1 MALTLVFSLGSI
13 GMSGVGF
20 LAPSSRALFLFGAS
34 GAVAGVRGRALV
46 DGAERAWLHGGVL
59 HIFLNMMAV
68 RQLAPG
74 VAELYGPGRM
84 VHHLHRRLGRR
95 LRPELVRGGVHPAA
109 AHPARRAVHGRR
121 VGADRRAHRRVLAYS
136 HRTGS
141 THGQELRQLVH
152 HRLVLIGFF
161 FPGID
166 NYAHAGGFAGGYLAA
181 RLLDP
186 LKPERIDHVI
196 LGVACIGLSL
206 VSIVVS
212 VLHGRAVHVIH
223 IARRRTIRTTRMHS
237 NDKEQ
242 SVRLA
247 YQGEPGAYSEAAAL
261 QYGGPQAE
269 TLPCKSFEDV
279 FDAVAKQR
287 ATHGVVP
294 LENSIGGTIH
304 RNYDLLLDHDL
315 SITGEVEL
323 DVVHCLQALPGTKIE
338 EVKVVYS
345 HPQALAQCERYLK
358 DLGVTVEAVY
368 DTAGGAKLVAEKKL
382 AGAAALA
389 SRRAADVFGLEVL
402 QEAVQDF
409 EFNITRFAIIG
420 GAPPADANKTTIV
433 FALPSTPGAL
443 FKALSVFALRDINLT
458 KLESRPMRG
467 RPWEYLF
474 YVEVDAPRSDLGCA
488 RALTHLA
495 EFARWTRV
503 LGTYKGAERRTAP

>member
-1 MALTLVFSLGSI
+1 
-13 GMSGVGF
+13 
-20 LAPSSRALFLFGAS
+20 
-34 GAVAGVRGRALV
+34 
-46 DGAERAWLHGGVL
+46 
-59 HIFLNMMAV
+59 
-68 RQLAPG
+68 
-74 VAELYGPGRM
+74 
-84 VHHLHRRLGRR
+84 
-95 LRPELVRGGVHPAA
+95 
-109 AHPARRAVHGRR
+109 
-121 VGADRRAHRRVLAYS
+121 
-136 HRTGS
+136 
-141 THGQELRQLVH
+141 
-152 HRLVLIGFF
+152 
-161 FPGID
+161 
-166 NYAHAGGFAGGYLAA
+166 
-181 RLLDP
+181 
-186 LKPERIDHVI
+186 
-196 LGVACIGLSL
+196 
-206 VSIVVS
+206 
-212 VLHGRAVHVIH
+212 
-223 IARRRTIRTTRMHS
+223 
-237 NDKEQ
+237 
-242 SVRLA
+242 VRLA

-269 TLPCKSFEDV
+269 TLPCQSFEDV
-279 FDAVAKQR
+279 FDAVSRKK

-315 SITGEVEL
+315 TISGEVEL
-323 DVVHCLQALPGTKIE
+323 DVVHCLQALPGTKIGDI
-338 EVKVVYS
+338 KVVYS

-358 DLGVTVEAVY
+358 DLGASVEAVY

-503 LGTYKGAERRTAP
+503 LGTYKGTERRTAGE

>member
-1 MALTLVFSLGSI
+1 
-13 GMSGVGF
+13 
-20 LAPSSRALFLFGAS
+20 
-34 GAVAGVRGRALV
+34 
-46 DGAERAWLHGGVL
+46 
-59 HIFLNMMAV
+59 
-68 RQLAPG
+68 
-74 VAELYGPGRM
+74 
-84 VHHLHRRLGRR
+84 
-95 LRPELVRGGVHPAA
+95 
-109 AHPARRAVHGRR
+109 
-121 VGADRRAHRRVLAYS
+121 
-136 HRTGS
+136 
-141 THGQELRQLVH
+141 
-152 HRLVLIGFF
+152 
-161 FPGID
+161 
-166 NYAHAGGFAGGYLAA
+166 
-181 RLLDP
+181 
-186 LKPERIDHVI
+186 
-196 LGVACIGLSL
+196 
-206 VSIVVS
+206 
-212 VLHGRAVHVIH
+212 
-223 IARRRTIRTTRMHS
+223 
-237 NDKEQ
+237 
-242 SVRLA
+242 VRLA

-261 QYGGPQAE
+261 QYGGPHAE
-269 TLPCKSFEDV
+269 TLPCPSFEDV
-279 FDAVAKQR
+279 FDAVSRKK

-315 SITGEVEL
+315 TISGEVEL
-323 DVVHCLQALPGTKIE
+323 DVVHCLQALPGTKVGD
-338 EVKVVYS
+338 VKVVYS

-358 DLGVTVEAVY
+358 DLGASVEAVY

-409 EFNITRFAIIG
+409 EYNITRLAIIG

-503 LGTYKGAERRTAP
+503 LGTYKGAERRAAAE

>member
-1 MALTLVFSLGSI
+1 M
-13 GMSGVGF
+13 
-20 LAPSSRALFLFGAS
+20 
-34 GAVAGVRGRALV
+34 
-46 DGAERAWLHGGVL
+46 
-59 HIFLNMMAV
+59 
-68 RQLAPG
+68 
-74 VAELYGPGRM
+74 
-84 VHHLHRRLGRR
+84 
-95 LRPELVRGGVHPAA
+95 
-109 AHPARRAVHGRR
+109 
-121 VGADRRAHRRVLAYS
+121 
-136 HRTGS
+136 
-141 THGQELRQLVH
+141 
-152 HRLVLIGFF
+152 
-161 FPGID
+161 
-166 NYAHAGGFAGGYLAA
+166 
-181 RLLDP
+181 
-186 LKPERIDHVI
+186 
-196 LGVACIGLSL
+196 
-206 VSIVVS
+206 
-212 VLHGRAVHVIH
+212 
-223 IARRRTIRTTRMHS
+223 
-237 NDKEQ
+237 
-242 SVRLA
+242 RLA

-279 FDAVAKQR
+279 FDAVSRQK

-315 SITGEVEL
+315 TITGEVEL
-323 DVVHCLQALPGTKIE
+323 DVVHCLQALPGTKIGDI
-338 EVKVVYS
+338 KVVYS

-358 DLGVTVEAVY
+358 DLGASVEAIY

-409 EFNITRFAIIG
+409 EYNITRFAIIG

-503 LGTYKGAERRTAP
+503 LGTYKGTERQKAAD

>member
-1 MALTLVFSLGSI
+1 
-13 GMSGVGF
+13 
-20 LAPSSRALFLFGAS
+20 
-34 GAVAGVRGRALV
+34 
-46 DGAERAWLHGGVL
+46 
-59 HIFLNMMAV
+59 
-68 RQLAPG
+68 
-74 VAELYGPGRM
+74 
-84 VHHLHRRLGRR
+84 
-95 LRPELVRGGVHPAA
+95 
-109 AHPARRAVHGRR
+109 
-121 VGADRRAHRRVLAYS
+121 
-136 HRTGS
+136 
-141 THGQELRQLVH
+141 
-152 HRLVLIGFF
+152 
-161 FPGID
+161 
-166 NYAHAGGFAGGYLAA
+166 
-181 RLLDP
+181 
-186 LKPERIDHVI
+186 
-196 LGVACIGLSL
+196 
-206 VSIVVS
+206 
-212 VLHGRAVHVIH
+212 
-223 IARRRTIRTTRMHS
+223 
-237 NDKEQ
+237 
-242 SVRLA
+242 VRLA

-279 FDAVAKQR
+279 FDAVSRKK

-315 SITGEVEL
+315 TISGEVEL
-323 DVVHCLQALPGTKIE
+323 DVVHCLQALPGTKIGD
-338 EVKVVYS
+338 VKVVYS

-358 DLGVTVEAVY
+358 ELGASVEAVY

-389 SRRAADVFGLEVL
+389 SRRAAEVFGLEVL
-402 QEAVQDF
+402 QEAVQDY

-503 LGTYKGAERRTAP
+503 LGTYKGAERRWAQEP

>member
-1 MALTLVFSLGSI
+1 M
-13 GMSGVGF
+13 
-20 LAPSSRALFLFGAS
+20 
-34 GAVAGVRGRALV
+34 
-46 DGAERAWLHGGVL
+46 
-59 HIFLNMMAV
+59 
-68 RQLAPG
+68 
-74 VAELYGPGRM
+74 
-84 VHHLHRRLGRR
+84 
-95 LRPELVRGGVHPAA
+95 
-109 AHPARRAVHGRR
+109 
-121 VGADRRAHRRVLAYS
+121 
-136 HRTGS
+136 
-141 THGQELRQLVH
+141 
-152 HRLVLIGFF
+152 
-161 FPGID
+161 
-166 NYAHAGGFAGGYLAA
+166 
-181 RLLDP
+181 
-186 LKPERIDHVI
+186 
-196 LGVACIGLSL
+196 
-206 VSIVVS
+206 
-212 VLHGRAVHVIH
+212 
-223 IARRRTIRTTRMHS
+223 
-237 NDKEQ
+237 
-242 SVRLA
+242 RLA

-261 QYGGPQAE
+261 QFGGPQAE

-279 FDAVAKQR
+279 FDAVSRQK

-315 SITGEVEL
+315 TISGEVEL
-323 DVVHCLQALPGTKIE
+323 DVVHCLQALPGTKIGDIT
-338 EVKVVYS
+338 VVYS

-358 DLGVTVEAVY
+358 ELGASVEAVY

-409 EFNITRFAIIG
+409 EYNITRFAIIG

-503 LGTYKGAERRTAP
+503 LGTYKGTERQKAAD

>member
-1 MALTLVFSLGSI
+1 
-13 GMSGVGF
+13 
-20 LAPSSRALFLFGAS
+20 
-34 GAVAGVRGRALV
+34 
-46 DGAERAWLHGGVL
+46 
-59 HIFLNMMAV
+59 
-68 RQLAPG
+68 
-74 VAELYGPGRM
+74 
-84 VHHLHRRLGRR
+84 
-95 LRPELVRGGVHPAA
+95 
-109 AHPARRAVHGRR
+109 
-121 VGADRRAHRRVLAYS
+121 
-136 HRTGS
+136 
-141 THGQELRQLVH
+141 
-152 HRLVLIGFF
+152 
-161 FPGID
+161 
-166 NYAHAGGFAGGYLAA
+166 
-181 RLLDP
+181 
-186 LKPERIDHVI
+186 
-196 LGVACIGLSL
+196 
-206 VSIVVS
+206 
-212 VLHGRAVHVIH
+212 
-223 IARRRTIRTTRMHS
+223 
-237 NDKEQ
+237 
-242 SVRLA
+242 VRLA

-279 FDAVAKQR
+279 FDAVSRKK

-315 SITGEVEL
+315 TISGEVEL
-323 DVVHCLQALPGTKIE
+323 DVVHCLQALPGTKVSD
-338 EVKVVYS
+338 VKTVYS

-358 DLGVTVEAVY
+358 DLGANVEAVY
-368 DTAGGAKLVAEKKL
+368 DTAGGAKLIAEKKL
-382 AGAAALA
+382 ANAAALA
-389 SRRAADVFGLEVL
+389 SRRAAEVFGLEVL

-420 GAPPADANKTTIV
+420 GAPPPDANKTTIV

-503 LGTYKGAERRTAP
+503 LGTYKGVERRQAEPT